1 MASSS
6 SKYRPKVRKDKSTAM
21 EDEAPLQKGPTV
33 EDVLDQKRYFST
45 VKQMENYGN
54 HFYHRRI
61 IEPKIMNLESFMDS
75 GLYFHQHLLFQGLS
89 NYVTLSYSYF
99 PELIKV
105 FYANLQIPGNGYLM
119 SEVSKKKIKLKPS
132 DWFQI
137 CGLKYQGR
145 KLSLPEVPPDMN
157 YNRDMAL
164 ASMVRPG
171 ARFKAVKTV
180 GVLQIND
187 RLLQYV
193 IVYFL
198 TPRMTN
204 ISHVL
209 QDDIFMIWALKNDI
223 LINWPHVI
231 MQNMLKCKSTETSLP
246 YGILITTI
254 MQYVGVD
261 LSVDTTTT
269 VSLRHQFS
277 VQNLRKMN
285 IVHVNGEWQ
294 QLRGRSV
301 DAPQRRE
308 ESPMDEDSDDG
319 DNNRE
324 ENMVEPPNPIAEQL
338 LTQIWGGVQSI
349 EARLQTLT
357 IDVDRRFNEVNS
369 TVNQIYDLLNGDED
383 SDE

>member
-1 MASSS
+1 
-6 SKYRPKVRKDKSTAM
+6 
-21 EDEAPLQKGPTV
+21 
-33 EDVLDQKRYFST
+33 
-45 VKQMENYGN
+45 
-54 HFYHRRI
+54 
-61 IEPKIMNLESFMDS
+61 
-75 GLYFHQHLLFQGLS
+75 
-89 NYVTLSYSYF
+89 
-99 PELIKV
+99 
-105 FYANLQIPGNGYLM
+105 
-119 SEVSKKKIKLKPS
+119 
-132 DWFQI
+132 
-137 CGLKYQGR
+137 
-145 KLSLPEVPPDMN
+145 
-157 YNRDMAL
+157 MAL
-164 ASMVRPG
+164 GSMVRPG
-171 ARFKAVKTV
+171 VRFKAVKTV

-308 ESPMDEDSDDG
+308 ESPMDEDNDDG
-319 DNNRE
+319 DNDRE

-369 TVNQIYDLLNGDED
+369 TVNQIYDLLNRDED